1 MEGMMPK
8 RKTVKKVQPAIE
20 IVDAP
25 SPASKIEALVHE
37 SQDLV
42 NKETEQELADLQQY
56 VELLQL
62 QKQRLSTALSDFN
75 TAAPAAREQLRRI
88 EGFRWHGGSTPSNL
102 RELLEAQRSHVFGGN
117 FGQPADV
124 QIMRLLKRIDAF
136 IEEVRAYQKETGQPL
151 DYCARLIVS
160 EIRSRVSGIVPIPG
174 RDIPDI
180 MRRIDETFQ
189 RFAEADLEARRQ
201 SARGPI
207 ISADPQKKT
216 GDEIVIESNLNG

>member
-1 MEGMMPK
+1 MPK

-25 SPASKIEALVHE
+25 APAGRIEALVHE

-75 TAAPAAREQLRRI
+75 TAAPAAREQLRKI

-102 RELLEAQRSHVFGGN
+102 RELLEVQRSHVFGGN

-124 QIMRLLKRIDAF
+124 QIMRLLKRIDGF
-136 IEEVRAYQKETGQPL
+136 IKEVRTYQKETGQPL
-151 DYCARLIVS
+151 QYCGELTCR
-160 EIRSRVSGIVPIPG
+160 EIISRVSGIVPVTG
-174 RDIPDI
+174 RDIPQT
-180 MRRIDETFQ
+180 MKRIEETFQ

-201 SARGPI
+201 ATPKPI
-207 ISADPQKKT
+207 EVAEFPTRSSDNI
-216 GDEIVIESNLNG
+216 EVESNLVHG

>member
-1 MEGMMPK
+1 MEGIMTKGK
-8 RKTVKKVQPAIE
+8 RGKTIKPAIE

-25 SPASKIEALVHE
+25 APASKIEALVHE

-117 FGQPADV
+117 FGQPADA
-124 QIMRLLKRIDAF
+124 QITRLLKRIDGF

-151 DYCARLIVS
+151 QYCGELTCR
-160 EIRSRVSGIVPIPG
+160 EITSRVSGIVPVTGREIPKN
-174 RDIPDI
+174 
-180 MRRIDETFQ
+180 MKRIEETFQ
-189 RFAEADLEARRQ
+189 RFAETDLEARRQ

-207 ISADPQKKT
+207 ISADLQKKT